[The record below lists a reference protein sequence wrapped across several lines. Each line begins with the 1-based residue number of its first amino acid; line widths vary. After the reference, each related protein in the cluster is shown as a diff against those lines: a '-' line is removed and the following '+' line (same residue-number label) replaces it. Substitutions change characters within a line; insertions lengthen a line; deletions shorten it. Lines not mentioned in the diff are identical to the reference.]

1 MARNYIT
8 RASPKEIGS
17 FFKRLLYPSTLLQF
31 SPCYQEVPFFKK
43 KKCQQLF
50 LQEREL
56 PNSLYRGKET
66 NEGERVREWNW
77 TIVIISKTPL
87 LTCAVQLVSLGRSQ
101 IYTHQ
106 LSGP

>member
-43 KKCQQLF
+43 KNVNNYFSKKENFQIVFTGERRQMK
-50 LQEREL
+50 ERE
-56 PNSLYRGKET
+56 
-66 NEGERVREWNW
+66 
-77 TIVIISKTPL
+77 
-87 LTCAVQLVSLGRSQ
+87 
-101 IYTHQ
+101 
-106 LSGP
+106 